1 MLTTPRPSWLLA
13 LGSWPLAL
21 SCIIPR
27 YVKNKIIFLDIDHT
41 LIDESLYPS
50 ASALEALKQAKA
62 NGHRLYLNSG
72 RSVCQVFDYLW
83 EIGFNGFIGGNGSY
97 IESEGKALFY
107 QPIPQALANRIW
119 AYLTENQIGFFAE
132 GQKSLFADP
141 LYLPKLATLLKV
153 SEAEARAKT
162 NRIFPSTSYNQTEP
176 KDNINKFSIVL
187 NDDVDLQVVSDY
199 VNPELVTGK
208 WQLFGQP
215 REFADL
221 FQGGRNKGNAVQFL
235 MKALNL
241 PMSDAFCFGDSSNDI
256 EMLRMAG
263 TAWQWAMPSHNL
275 RLLPIT
281 LPINWAGWTLES
293 LSAS

>member
-1 MLTTPRPSWLLA
+1 ML
-13 LGSWPLAL
+13 
-21 SCIIPR
+21 
-27 YVKNKIIFLDIDHT
+27 KNKIIFLDIDHT

-62 NGHRLYLNSG
+62 NGHKLYLNSG

-141 LYLPKLATLLKV
+141 LYLPKLAALLNV

-221 FQGGRNKGNAVQFL
+221 FQGGNNKGNAVQFL

-241 PMSDAFCFGDSSNDI
+241 PMSDTYCFGDSSNDI

-263 TAWQWAMPSHNL
+263 TGVAMGNAIPQL
-275 RLLPIT
+275 KAVADYVTDPIGQDG
-281 LPINWAGWTLES
+281 LWKAFRHLE
-293 LSAS
+293 LI